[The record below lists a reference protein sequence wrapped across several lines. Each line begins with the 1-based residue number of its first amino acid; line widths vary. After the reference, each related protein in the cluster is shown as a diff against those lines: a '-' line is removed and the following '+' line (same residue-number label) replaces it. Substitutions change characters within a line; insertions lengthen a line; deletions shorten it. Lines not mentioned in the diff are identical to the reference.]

1 LGIKKIP
8 VDNFGQIIE
17 VKKRFHCCP
26 KSQATWKN
34 VQKFSKLAKNLR
46 QFAENLRKCFQGA

>member
-17 VKKRFHCCP
+17 VKNRFHCCP

-34 VQKFSKLAKNLR
+34 VQKFSKLAKN
-46 QFAENLRKCFQGA
+46 FK